1 MLAPRTGSAGR
12 ASVARRAAARAKRY
26 RVAAAVVGA
35 ERRRVVVGEG
45 EEGEREL
52 VRGFRRAAAEDR
64 FRFLGGGLRGVHAWG
79 GGDARAAD
87 GERREGV
94 GRAAGG
100 GAGEEVQG
108 GGGGDRGG
116 AAAGRSRG
124 RRRGRTGA
132 RTGIPACRGRG
143 SVPVP
148 RRGASRG
155 PRVGRRRCSRRG
167 RGAPGGRRSRGGRRR
182 GRRGTGWRRRRSEEH
197 TSELQSRENLVCRLL
212 LEKKKKSRIT

>member
-26 RVAAAVVGA
+26 RVAAAVIGA

-94 GRAAGG
+94 GRAAGV

-108 GGGGDRGG
+108 GGGGDRGDLEEG
-116 AAAGRSRG
+116 AVHGGLPSK
-124 RRRGRTGA
+124 TS
-132 RTGIPACRGRG
+132 TIPA
-143 SVPVP
+143 
-148 RRGASRG
+148 
-155 PRVGRRRCSRRG
+155 
-167 RGAPGGRRSRGGRRR
+167 
-182 GRRGTGWRRRRSEEH
+182 
-197 TSELQSRENLVCRLL
+197 
-212 LEKKKKSRIT
+212 